1 MFAIDDAIFQ
11 EPLRE
16 LQDLSLSHQFLIAT
30 AESCTGG
37 LLSALLTHRPGSSGF
52 FLGGVN
58 AYANSIKSR
67 VLGVPEE
74 ELKKYGAVSKEVA
87 MSMASG
93 VQRLFQTHFSCS
105 ITGVAGPG
113 GGTPDKPV
121 GFVCFGWSTPQGTTF
136 QSMQLPGTREEVR
149 AASCHVALLGL
160 LQRVKAHAHKEVL

>member
-1 MFAIDDAIFQ
+1 MFAIDHVIFE

-16 LQDLSLSHQFLIAT
+16 LQDICLSHQFLMAT

-67 VLGVPEE
+67 VLGVPDET
-74 ELKKYGAVSKEVA
+74 LKRFGAVSTET
-87 MSMASG
+87 ASSLASA
-93 VQRLFQTHFSCS
+93 VQRLFQSHFSCS

-113 GGTPDKPV
+113 GGSPEKPV
-121 GFVCFGWSTPQGTTF
+121 GLVCFGWSTPDGTTV
-136 QSMQLPGTREEVR
+136 QALQLPGSREEIR

-160 LQRVKAHAHKEVL
+160 LQRVQAYAHKEVL

>member
-1 MFAIDDAIFQ
+1 VFAIDDVIFQ

-16 LQDLSLSHQFLIAT
+16 LQDLALSHQFLIAT

-105 ITGVAGPG
+105 VTGVAGPG
-113 GGTPDKPV
+113 GGTPEKPV
-121 GFVCFGWSTPQGTTF
+121 GLVCFGWSTPQGTTF
-136 QSMQLPGTREEVR
+136 QSTQLSGSREEIR
-149 AASCHVALLGL
+149 AASCHVALQGL
-160 LQRVKAHAHKEVL
+160 LQRVKAYAPKEVL